1 MDVQIALSCLRLNTQ
16 GQSTVWG
23 SSTAVDSF
31 IAFTGYGSMQGG
43 SLRRA
48 GDPKGKEAH
57 NYTEARLEPGS
68 HTRSQFDP

>member
-23 SSTAVDSF
+23 SSTAVDRI

-48 GDPKGKEAH
+48 GDPEGKEAH
-57 NYTEARLEPGS
+57 NL
-68 HTRSQFDP
+68 D